1 MFRSLFSNDVFSDL
15 QRLQWELE
23 NTLDP
28 GASIRG
34 FGRGGFP
41 ALNIG
46 STPESVEIYAYAPGL
61 DPKQLEVS
69 LERGVLS
76 LSGERQ
82 TSLPEGGD
90 SASVNLS
97 ERFAGRFRRATTL
110 PDDLDP
116 DSVKANYRDGVLH
129 ISIQRSKSAQPRR
142 VTIQ

>member
-28 GASIRG
+28 GVSIRG

-61 DPKQLEVS
+61 DPKQLEVN

-76 LSGERQ
+76 LSGERE
-82 TSLPEGGD
+82 TSLPQGD
-90 SASVNLS
+90 DAASVNLS